1 MFSALSTGLSGLVKI
16 AQDKIIVGS
25 EAEVAT
31 GNSET
36 KNKTSNSEA
45 LQKIPSENIVESGSQ
60 TVDDA
65 PKEDVEGKDAG
76 DPILGAAK
84 EWSNYLLGG
93 VMDVTSKVTSGAAN
107 ATGTITSGAM
117 MIKKTVE
124 DNTFLGEFNKEQEKF
139 IDNRKEVS
147 AATGAGLA
155 PWTGYAEDEETLK
168 DQILSLSADE
178 RHFLRPPP
186 GGVAYQ
192 FDYEQSY
199 PMALA
204 TLEADPTLRAMR
216 FKLVPKRIKEEDF
229 WRNYFYR
236 VSLIKQSVALS
247 AMGEEG
253 EKEEDSKCQNDEEE
267 EDIPEWEKELQRE
280 LQEYE
285 VVGDEGAGDVVV
297 DEPSQEWQEE
307 IQKMIEQAE

>member
-1 MFSALSTGLSGLVKI
+1 MG
-16 AQDKIIVGS
+16 GS
-25 EAEVAT
+25 EAEDAT

-76 DPILGAAK
+76 DPI
-84 EWSNYLLGG
+84 
-93 VMDVTSKVTSGAAN
+93 SGAAN

-117 MIKKTVE
+117 MIEKTVE

>member
-1 MFSALSTGLSGLVKI
+1 MG
-16 AQDKIIVGS
+16 GS
-25 EAEVAT
+25 EAEDAT

-76 DPILGAAK
+76 DPI
-84 EWSNYLLGG
+84 
-93 VMDVTSKVTSGAAN
+93 SGAAN

-216 FKLVPKRIKEEDF
+216 FKLVPKRIKEED
-229 WRNYFYR
+229 
-236 VSLIKQSVALS
+236 
-247 AMGEEG
+247 
-253 EKEEDSKCQNDEEE
+253 SKCQNDEEE